1 MSCHFGRPDA
11 KLGPLRPTSRSL
23 RRHRGPV
30 QRWFWLT
37 TTLHA
42 TPWTRKWMEKYSLDE
57 EGLSI
62 STGRTKTLG
71 FNYGPDLREIC
82 VVVVI
87 LVVSLDALQMESAPE
102 SDTNHQVRSSRALGW
117 TDVDG
122 WRAGG
127 VGGVSGGGGGGKADR
142 EGGRAERRVA
152 HLKLPPKTR
161 RRRRKGRRAGAAGRT
176 PDNASGQKHGGDE
189 RRTTALVVV
198 SVVF

>member
-1 MSCHFGRPDA
+1 
-11 KLGPLRPTSRSL
+11 
-23 RRHRGPV
+23 
-30 QRWFWLT
+30 
-37 TTLHA
+37 
-42 TPWTRKWMEKYSLDE
+42 MEKYSLDE

-71 FNYGPDLREIC
+71 FNYGPDLCEIC

-127 VGGVSGGGGGGKADR
+127 VGGVSGVAAAAKP
-142 EGGRAERRVA
+142 AERRVA

-161 RRRRKGRRAGAAGRT
+161 RRRRKGRARR
-176 PDNASGQKHGGDE
+176 PDELGIMPRGKNTAETTDG
-189 RRTTALVVV
+189 TALVVV

>member
-1 MSCHFGRPDA
+1 
-11 KLGPLRPTSRSL
+11 
-23 RRHRGPV
+23 
-30 QRWFWLT
+30 
-37 TTLHA
+37 
-42 TPWTRKWMEKYSLDE
+42 MEKYSLDE

-102 SDTNHQVRSSRALGW
+102 SDTNHQARSSRALGW

-127 VGGVSGGGGGGKADR
+127 VGGVSGGGKAGREGDQRGVLHTSSCRLKREDEGGK
-142 EGGRAERRVA
+142 GGRA
-152 HLKLPPKTR
+152 
-161 RRRRKGRRAGAAGRT
+161 GRT
-176 PDNASGQKHGGDE
+176 NSG
-189 RRTTALVVV
+189 
-198 SVVF
+198 

>member
-11 KLGPLRPTSRSL
+11 KLGLLRPTSKSL

-30 QRWFWLT
+30 ERWFWLT

-127 VGGVSGGGGGGKADR
+127 VGGVSGVAAAAKP
-142 EGGRAERRVA
+142 AERRVA

-161 RRRRKGRRAGAAGRT
+161 RRRRKGRARR
-176 PDNASGQKHGGDE
+176 PDELGIMPRGKNTAETTDG
-189 RRTTALVVV
+189 TALVVV